1 MSANRHL
8 TFINQQI
15 LLAAADALRSQDA
28 YLLSQLGLN
37 SIDPNTAEQLRR
49 VSADRIACLNDF
61 RGSLL
66 DVRLNT
72 QNLRMFLGFA
82 NDKVSEDDQIN
93 AAIRA
98 GMRQPMLEEIKG
110 IGRREFAS
118 RREKMGLPEH
128 TRGRIEVLNEED
140 ELLVLRTWEKLKSV
154 DDLLERYLKLHE
166 LTGISLDQAYT
177 TIKQLA

>member
-1 MSANRHL
+1 MSANHHL
-8 TFINQQI
+8 IFINQQI

-28 YLLSQLGLN
+28 HLLSQLGL
-37 SIDPNTAEQLRR
+37 SKIDQATADQLRQ
-49 VSADRIACLNDF
+49 VSVDRLACLNDF

-82 NDKVSEDDQIN
+82 NGKVSEDDQIN

-98 GMRQPMLEEIKG
+98 GLRQPMLEEIKG
-110 IGRREFAS
+110 IGRREFAH
-118 RREKMGLPEH
+118 RREQMGLPEY

-140 ELLVLRTWEKLKSV
+140 ELSVLKAWKQLETIH
-154 DDLLERYLKLHE
+154 DLLDRYLQLHQ
-166 LTGISLDQAYT
+166 LTGISLDQAYI

>member
-8 TFINQQI
+8 TFINQQF

-28 YLLSQLGLN
+28 HLLSQLGL
-37 SIDPNTAEQLRR
+37 SKIDQSTAEQLRR
-49 VSADRIACLNDF
+49 VSVDRLACLNDF

-98 GMRQPMLEEIKG
+98 GIRQPMLEEIKG

-118 RREKMGLPEH
+118 RREHMGLPEH
-128 TRGRIEVLNEED
+128 ARGRIEVLSEAD
-140 ELLVLRTWEKLKSV
+140 ELLVLRTWEKLKSMS
-154 DDLLERYLKLHE
+154 DLLERYLRIHE

>member
-28 YLLSQLGLN
+28 HLLSQLGL
-37 SIDPNTAEQLRR
+37 SKIDQSTADQLRR
-49 VSADRIACLNDF
+49 VSVDRLACLNDF

-82 NDKVSEDDQIN
+82 DDKVSEDDQIN

-118 RREKMGLPEH
+118 RREHMDLPEH
-128 TRGRIEVLNEED
+128 TRGRIEVLSEAD
-140 ELLVLRTWEKLKSV
+140 ELLVLKTWKKLEV
-154 DDLLERYLKLHE
+154 VNDMLDRYLQLYQ
-166 LTGISLDQAYT
+166 LTSISLDQAYT

>member
-1 MSANRHL
+1 MNVNHHL
-8 TFINQQI
+8 LFINQQI
-15 LLAAADALRSQDA
+15 LLAAADALRSQDTH
-28 YLLSQLGLN
+28 LLSHLGLSTID
-37 SIDPNTAEQLRR
+37 SITADQLRS
-49 VSADRIACLNDF
+49 VSVDRLACLNHF

-98 GMRQPMLEEIKG
+98 GMRQPMLEELKG
-110 IGRREFAS
+110 ITRREFAG
-118 RREKMGLPEH
+118 RREHMGLPEH
-128 TRGRIEVLNEED
+128 TRGRIEVLSEED
-140 ELLVLRTWEKLKSV
+140 ELLVLRTWKT
-154 DDLLERYLKLHE
+154 LESIADPLDRYLE
-166 LTGISLDQAYT
+166 TYRLTNISLDQAYT